1 MELGGALRN
10 KSLKIRWPDTPDFS
24 SSEQASLDNARVTPV
39 TGPFLGVENWI
50 ESVPT
55 ENIGSE
61 KMSRG

>member
-24 SSEQASLDNARVTPV
+24 SSEQASLDNAKVTLV
-39 TGPFLGVENWI
+39 TGSFLGVENWI

-55 ENIGSE
+55 GNIRSE
-61 KMSRG
+61 KMSSG